1 MISKHKRKKY
11 YGKKK
16 NKTLLIIAI
25 ASVVGY
31 LIYRRR
37 ESSVDP
43 YKETSSITSAQ
54 KISNA
59 KKVRAEKLKRQI
71 QDKYICL
78 EKGHVKYYLNP
89 DNGMAIGD
97 PDDFVGDDIVPNSL
111 VLNYIE
117 YEGKTYYVYKLS
129 DMLNSA
135 ILRSIFPEL
144 YEFYFMY

>member
-1 MISKHKRKKY
+1 M
-11 YGKKK
+11 
-16 NKTLLIIAI
+16 
-25 ASVVGY
+25 
-31 LIYRRR
+31 
-37 ESSVDP
+37 
-43 YKETSSITSAQ
+43 
-54 KISNA
+54 
-59 KKVRAEKLKRQI
+59 
-71 QDKYICL
+71 
-78 EKGHVKYYLNP
+78 KYYLNP